1 MCIGV
6 LFLDS
11 GSQYMIILF
20 MVFIV
25 QFSVSSACLA
35 INKDQQV
42 GTQTAVNHNLRLGAR
57 GTKPTFQT
65 KPRNLVMKYW
75 MDTRQ
80 PDIMIQCVYKD
91 VS

>member
-1 MCIGV
+1 
-6 LFLDS
+6 
-11 GSQYMIILF
+11 MIILF

-42 GTQTAVNHNLRLGAR
+42 STHTAVNHNNLLLGAR

-65 KPRNLVMKYW
+65 KTQKPCDEMVDGYK
-75 MDTRQ
+75 TTCT
-80 PDIMIQCVYKD
+80 PEPCVFLRM
-91 VS
+91 